1 MSPDATIP
9 IKVRRLP
16 DQWSLYNDWSYGDT
30 KLDWDGAEPG
40 QGQHYGQDALGTPA
54 GEYYECNKNTNR
66 IYVKDG
72 LPTTKATSFITVTI
86 DGEITIGS

>member
-1 MSPDATIP
+1 MNGQDIFICGGVCPDATIP
-9 IKVRRLP
+9 INVRRLP

-54 GEYYECNKNTNR
+54 GEYYE
-66 IYVKDG
+66 Y
-72 LPTTKATSFITVTI
+72 
-86 DGEITIGS
+86 